1 MSGFIP
7 EQEHFKV
14 FAAELE
20 KLIARYGSI
29 ENWNEHQKNQVEQL
43 IALEKKWRDTV
54 VRHSYGQWVYKRFV
68 TFISEEKKNIL
79 AARPYFRERQ
89 EVFAKQIS
97 KALKKGR
104 HGVEDLYRFAINYQ
118 FILFVMKQRNWGPNS
133 QVTKLANQIGKLRK
147 DIVAINLPLGIA
159 RARVFYSRT
168 PKSHLSYMDE
178 IQIAAEGM
186 MSGVDK
192 YSPGPRGRVS
202 PKVFRS
208 TMIGRMVGNFI
219 EEYSET
225 LIHFYPVDK
234 RKIYRYNKLIRN
246 FSADNI
252 DYEKIAQLVNAGIK
266 KEKAKRKAEGDEGS
280 HRTTAAEIADLA
292 AAASTVSADSS
303 LPTDPDAPV
312 PITRFAAPESVR
324 PDVQVENRDAMAL
337 MKKAGMGLTLWET
350 KLLRLKGV
358 RLDEIG
364 A

>member
-1 MSGFIP
+1 VSFANDS
-7 EQEHFKV
+7 EHFKH
-14 FAAELE
+14 FAVELE
-20 KLIARYGSI
+20 KLIARYGSVD
-29 ENWNEHQKNQVEQL
+29 NWNDHQKKQVEKL
-43 IALEKKWRDTV
+43 ISLERRWRKILIK
-54 VRHSYGQWVYKRFV
+54 HKYGPWVYRKFV
-68 TFISEEKKNIL
+68 NFIAQEKKNIL

-97 KALKKGR
+97 KALKKGDA
-104 HGVEDLYRFAINYQ
+104 GVQDLFKFAVNYQ
-118 FILFVMKQRNWGPNS
+118 FILFVMKQRDWGKNS
-133 QVTKLANQIGKLRK
+133 YITKLAEEIGDLRK

-192 YSPGPRGRVS
+192 YSPGKSGRVN
-202 PKVFRS
+202 PKVFRA

-234 RKIYRYNKLIRN
+234 RKIYRYNKIARN
-246 FSADNI
+246 FTNGVDFEDA
-252 DYEKIAQLVNAGIK
+252 AQQVNAGIK
-266 KEKAKRKAEGDEGS
+266 KGGKSEMSEKLS
-280 HRTTAAEIADLA
+280 HQTTAAEIADLA

-303 LPTDPDAPV
+303 LPTDPDAPE
-312 PITRFAAPESVR
+312 PITRFAAPESTR
-324 PDVQVENRDAMAL
+324 PDVQVESRDAMRL
-337 MKKAGMGLTLWET
+337 MAQAGLSLTVFEK

-358 RLDEIG
+358 RLDEL
-364 A
+364 

>member
-1 MSGFIP
+1 MSFMP

-20 KLIARYGSI
+20 KLIARYGTVD
-29 ENWNEHQKNQVEQL
+29 NWNLHQKEQVEQL

-54 VRHSYGQWVYKRFV
+54 VRHAYGPWVYRKFV

-97 KALKKGR
+97 KALKKGTN
-104 HGVEDLYRFAINYQ
+104 GVDDLYRFAVNYQ
-118 FILFVMKQRNWGPNS
+118 FVLFAMKQRKWGAGS
-133 QVTKLANQIGKLRK
+133 QVSKLADEIGKLRK
-147 DIVAINLPLGIA
+147 DIVSINLPLGIA

-168 PKSHLSYMDE
+168 PKSHLTYMDE

-192 YSPGPRGRVS
+192 YSPGPRGKVS

-234 RKIYRYNKLIRN
+234 RKIYRYNKLVRN
-246 FSADNI
+246 FDQGI
-252 DYEKIAQLVNAGIK
+252 DYEKIAEQVNAGIK
-266 KEKAKRKAEGDEGS
+266 KEKNKRKAEGEDRFT
-280 HRTTAAEIADLA
+280 HQTTAAEIADLA

-312 PITRFAAPESVR
+312 PVSRFAAPESCR
-324 PDVQVENRDAMAL
+324 PDVMVESHDAMAL
-337 MKKAGMGLTLWET
+337 MAKAGLSLTLWEK

-364 A
+364 G

>member
-1 MSGFIP
+1 LTYIP

-14 FAAELE
+14 FASELE

-29 ENWNEHQKNQVEQL
+29 ENWNEHQKTQVETL
-43 IALEKKWRDTV
+43 IALEKKWRDAV
-54 VRHSYGQWVYKRFV
+54 VRHSYGSWVYRKFV
-68 TFISEEKKNIL
+68 TFISDEKKNIL

-89 EVFAKQIS
+89 DIFAKQIS

-104 HGVEDLYRFAINYQ
+104 GGVEDLYKFAINYQ
-118 FILFVMKQRNWGPNS
+118 FILFVMKQRAWGPNS
-133 QVTKLANQIGKLRK
+133 QISKLADQISKLRK
-147 DIVAINLPLGIA
+147 DIVSLNLPLGIA

-168 PKSHLSYMDE
+168 PKSHLTLMDE

-192 YSPGPRGRVS
+192 YSPGRRGKVNA
-202 PKVFRS
+202 KVFRS

-234 RKIYRYNKLIRN
+234 RKLYTGHKLMR
-246 FSADNI
+246 AHVDGV
-252 DYEKIAQLVNAGIK
+252 DYEKLAKQINDHVK
-266 KEKAKRKAEGDEGS
+266 KGKERRKEEGEETGR
-280 HRTTAAEIADLA
+280 RTTASEINELM

-303 LPTDPDAPV
+303 LPTDPDAPE
-312 PITRFAAPESVR
+312 PITRFAAPESTR
-324 PDVQVENRDAMAL
+324 PDVMVERQDAMSL
-337 MKKAGMGLTLWET
+337 MKKAGMGLTLFES

-364 A
+364 

>member
-1 MSGFIP
+1 VTYIP

-14 FAAELE
+14 FASELE
-20 KLIARYGSI
+20 KLRARYGSV
-29 ENWNEHQKNQVEQL
+29 ENWNLHQKEQVETL
-43 IALEKKWRDTV
+43 IALEKKWRDAV
-54 VRHSYGQWVYKRFV
+54 VRHAYGPWVYKKFV
-68 TFISEEKKNIL
+68 TFISDEKKNIL
-79 AARPYFRERQ
+79 AGRPYFRERQ

-97 KALKKGR
+97 KALKKGSA
-104 HGVEDLYRFAINYQ
+104 GVEALYKFAINYQ
-118 FILFVMKQRNWGPNS
+118 FVLFVMKQRNWGANS
-133 QVTKLANQIGKLRK
+133 QVTKLAEQIGKLRK
-147 DIVAINLPLGIA
+147 DIVSINLPLGIA

-168 PKSHLSYMDE
+168 PKSHLTLMDE

-192 YSPGPRGRVS
+192 YSPGKRGRVN

-225 LIHFYPVDK
+225 LIHFFPRDK
-234 RKIYRYNKLIRN
+234 RKLYTGHKLTRSHIGEV
-246 FSADNI
+246 
-252 DYEKIAQLVNAGIK
+252 DYDKLAKQINDHVRKG
-266 KEKAKRKAEGDEGS
+266 KERRKEEGEEEGTS
-280 HRTTAAEIADLA
+280 HTTASEIAELM

-303 LPTDPDAPV
+303 LPTDPDAPE

-324 PDVQVENRDAMAL
+324 PDIQVENRDAMAL
-337 MKKAGMGLTLWET
+337 MKKAGMGLTLFET

-364 A
+364 